1 MSLDDYKEF
10 LLNLDITLDITN
22 VNKPKE
28 NKPKPEDKE
37 EKIEFDH
44 INPNKKNYED
54 EEDNHIDSSAL
65 KIQENNNKNDIIKIN
80 IVISNIERN
89 RESTYSK
96 KIIKIINPKYLRQT
110 TKKTKVPYGKWI
122 KYYYDN
128 NKNHQEKEANIKNIF
143 IKNHPQI
150 CKDILTY
157 FMDDV
162 PKFLS
167 LRAIELKTAIVDC
180 GQKKI
185 NESIIAD
192 EKFLYYIS
200 YHKFCEPLQK
210 SFSDENYKLNLE
222 KLFIKFQENN
232 KGKFKNNNKKVI
244 KYIRANQLKE
254 KDANEFLDLTFYG
267 LCDYFSKNFLNEY
280 LDQRRIELIHAYET
294 SLPFEEYIIIIEAFH
309 NIIETLSKNFR
320 EYTISKIGRII
331 TKPRIGKKFSI
342 RRPEKNK
349 KSKK

>member
-1 MSLDDYKEF
+1 MAK
-10 LLNLDITLDITN
+10 
-22 VNKPKE
+22 
-28 NKPKPEDKE
+28 
-37 EKIEFDH
+37 
-44 INPNKKNYED
+44 
-54 EEDNHIDSSAL
+54 
-65 KIQENNNKNDIIKIN
+65 
-80 IVISNIERN
+80 
-89 RESTYSK
+89 
-96 KIIKIINPKYLRQT
+96 
-110 TKKTKVPYGKWI
+110 
-122 KYYYDN
+122 
-128 NKNHQEKEANIKNIF
+128 
-143 IKNHPQI
+143 
-150 CKDILTY
+150 
-157 FMDDV
+157 
-162 PKFLS
+162 
-167 LRAIELKTAIVDC
+167 
-180 GQKKI
+180 KKI
-185 NESIIAD
+185 NESIIDD

-267 LCDYFSKNFLNEY
+267 LCDYFSKNFLKEY

-294 SLPFEEYIIIIEAFH
+294 SLPFEEYTIIIEAFH
-309 NIIETLSKNFR
+309 NIIETLSRNFR

>member
-1 MSLDDYKEF
+1 
-10 LLNLDITLDITN
+10 
-22 VNKPKE
+22 
-28 NKPKPEDKE
+28 
-37 EKIEFDH
+37 
-44 INPNKKNYED
+44 
-54 EEDNHIDSSAL
+54 
-65 KIQENNNKNDIIKIN
+65 
-80 IVISNIERN
+80 
-89 RESTYSK
+89 
-96 KIIKIINPKYLRQT
+96 
-110 TKKTKVPYGKWI
+110 
-122 KYYYDN
+122 
-128 NKNHQEKEANIKNIF
+128 
-143 IKNHPQI
+143 
-150 CKDILTY
+150 
-157 FMDDV
+157 MDDV

-167 LRAIELKTAIVDC
+167 LRAIELKTAIIDY
-180 GQKKI
+180 GQKII
-185 NESIIAD
+185 NESIID
-192 EKFLYYIS
+192 DKKFLYYIS

-210 SFSDENYKLNLE
+210 SFSNENYKLNLE

-280 LDQRRIELIHAYET
+280 LEQRRIELIHAYET